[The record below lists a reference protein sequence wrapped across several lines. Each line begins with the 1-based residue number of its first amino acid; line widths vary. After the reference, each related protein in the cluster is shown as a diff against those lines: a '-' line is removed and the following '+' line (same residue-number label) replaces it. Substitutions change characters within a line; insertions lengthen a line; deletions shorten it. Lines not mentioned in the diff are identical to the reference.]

1 MAETVIV
8 EAVRTPVGR
17 RRGVLSGLH
26 PAELLGRT
34 QKGLLERAEVAPD
47 AVDQVVG
54 GCVTQAGEQSN
65 NITRTAWLHSGL
77 PHSTACTSI
86 DCACGS
92 SQQAV
97 HLIHGLIAS
106 GAIDVGI
113 GCGVESMSRVF
124 LGQAQTPG
132 TGSPVPD
139 SWSLDMP
146 DQFTAAERIA
156 RKRGITRADADALGL
171 ASQRKAAR
179 AWADGRFGRQI
190 IGIDIEAPVTGPD
203 GAVVERTTVSRDQ
216 GLRETTA
223 EALAALKPVLA
234 DGIHTA
240 GNSSQISDG
249 AAAVLLMNQE
259 SATRLGARPR
269 ARIVASA
276 MVGADPYYH
285 LDGPVEATARVLRK
299 AGMTLDDIDL
309 VEINEAF
316 ASVVLSWAQV
326 HNADMDKV
334 NVNGGAIALGHAV
347 GSTGARLITQ
357 ALYELERDGKS
368 TALITMCA
376 GGAHATATIIERI

>member
-1 MAETVIV
+1 MAEAVIV
-8 EAVRTPVGR
+8 EAARTPVGR

-26 PAELLGRT
+26 PAELLGLA
-34 QKGLLERAEVAPD
+34 QKGLLDRAGLAPEL
-47 AVDQVVG
+47 VEQVVG

-65 NITRTAWLHSGL
+65 NVTRTAWLHSGL
-77 PHSTACTSI
+77 PYTTACTSV

-97 HLIHGLIAS
+97 HLIHGLITA
-106 GAIDVGI
+106 GTIDVGI

-132 TGSPVPD
+132 TGIPVPET
-139 SWSLDMP
+139 WSLDMP
-146 DQFTAAERIA
+146 DQFSAAERIA
-156 RKRGITRADADALGL
+156 HHRGITRSEADALGL

-179 AWADGRFGRQI
+179 AWAEGRFAGQI
-190 IGIDIEAPVTGPD
+190 IDVDAPVMTAEGPS
-203 GAVVERTTVSRDQ
+203 GERAVVSRDQ
-216 GLRETTA
+216 GLRDTTA
-223 EALAALKPVLA
+223 EGLAGLRPVIP

-249 AAAVLLMNQE
+249 AAAVLLMNKE
-259 SATRLGARPR
+259 RADSLGLRGR
-269 ARIVASA
+269 ARIIAST

-285 LDGPVEATARVLRK
+285 LDGPVEATREVLK
-299 AGMTLDDIDL
+299 KSGMTLDDIDL

-326 HNADMDKV
+326 HKADMGKV

-357 ALYELERDGKS
+357 ALHEMERADKS

-376 GGAHATATIIERI
+376 GGAHSTATIIERI